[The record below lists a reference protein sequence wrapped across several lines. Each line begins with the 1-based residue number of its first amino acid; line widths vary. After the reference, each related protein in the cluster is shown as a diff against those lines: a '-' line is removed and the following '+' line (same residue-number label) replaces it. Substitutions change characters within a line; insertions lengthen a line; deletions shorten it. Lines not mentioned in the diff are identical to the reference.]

1 MLHITLL
8 TTTEEDEEDL
18 EAATASLAVAE
29 EISVA
34 VLLEP

>member
-1 MLHITLL
+1 MLNVAHR
-8 TTTEEDEEDL
+8 EDEEDL
-18 EAATASLAVAE
+18 EAATTSLAVAK